1 MWQDFLSKTK
11 EVKMKRRELLKK
23 TGTGALAL
31 GVAGTA
37 STARADDGK
46 TFNWKLVMSW
56 PKKFPGLATSME
68 WFVEE
73 VKKAT
78 DGRLNITIY
87 GAGELVPAFEVFNA
101 VSDGTAEMGHG
112 TPYYWK
118 GKIPE
123 AELFTSVPFGMTTD
137 EFNAWFIHGEGQAFL
152 TELYKPFG
160 VVPLI
165 GGNTM
170 PQMGGWFNKEI
181 NSVEDLKG
189 LKIRTP
195 GIGGEVYRLAGAT
208 PVSLPG
214 AEIFTSMQSGV
225 LDATDWVGPWND
237 QAFGLYKAA
246 KYYYNG
252 WQEPN
257 AMMEIL
263 INEKALATLPAD
275 IRAIVEGLALAM
287 NQKCMVDMQKN
298 NAIALKKMLDS
309 EGVQLR
315 DFPADV
321 IKVFKEKT
329 AEYLKEYA
337 VKSDA
342 AKKILASY
350 EAFLADQMRI
360 SANVETYL
368 TYRHDK

>member
-1 MWQDFLSKTK
+1 
-11 EVKMKRRELLKK
+11 MKRRDLLKK

-31 GVAGTA
+31 GAVSGVAHA
-37 STARADDGK
+37 ADEK
-46 TFNWKLVMSW
+46 KFNWKLVMSW

-78 DGRLNITIY
+78 NGRLNITIY

-112 TPYYWK
+112 TAYYWK

-123 AELFTSVPFGMTTD
+123 AELFTSVPFGMTPD
-137 EFNAWFIHGEGQAFL
+137 EFNAWYIDGEGDAL
-152 TELYKPFG
+152 INELYKPFG
-160 VVPLI
+160 VISMI

-214 AEIFTSMQSGV
+214 SEIFTSMESGV

-237 QAFGLYKAA
+237 QAFGLFKAA

-252 WQEPN
+252 WQEPS
-257 AMMEIL
+257 ASMEIL
-263 INEKALATLPAD
+263 FNEKAFASLPEDIQSILRTLSM
-275 IRAIVEGLALAM
+275 AM
-287 NQKCMVDMQKN
+287 TLKCMNDFQKN
-298 NAIALKKMLDS
+298 NASALKKMI
-309 EGVQLR
+309 EEQGVELR
-315 DFPADV
+315 TFPEDV
-321 IKVFKEKT
+321 INVFREKT
-329 AEYLKEYA
+329 YEYMQEYA
-337 VKSDA
+337 GKSDM
-342 AKKILASY
+342 AKKILDSY
-350 EAFLADQMRI
+350 DSFLADQLRI
-360 SANVETYL
+360 SDNVETYL
-368 TYRHDK
+368 TYRARG

>member
-1 MWQDFLSKTK
+1 
-11 EVKMKRRELLKK
+11 MKRRELLKK

-31 GVAGTA
+31 GAVAGGA
-37 STARADDGK
+37 AHAADDK

-78 DGRLNITIY
+78 NGRLNITIY

-123 AELFTSVPFGMTTD
+123 AELFTSVPFGLTAD
-137 EFNAWFIHGEGQAFL
+137 EHNAWYLHGDGEQFL

-160 VVPLI
+160 VVPFI
-165 GGNTM
+165 GGNTTL
-170 PQMGGWFNKEI
+170 QMGGWFNKEI
-181 NSVEDLKG
+181 QSAEDLKG

-214 AEIFTSMQSGV
+214 SEIFTSMESGV

-237 QAFGLYKAA
+237 QAFGLFKAA

-252 WQEPN
+252 WQEPC

-263 INEKALATLPAD
+263 INEKALNSLPDD
-275 IRAIVEGLALAM
+275 IRAIVAGLAMAM
-287 NQKCMVDMQKN
+287 NLRCMNEFQKN
-298 NAIALKKMLDS
+298 NASALKKMV
-309 EGVQLR
+309 EEQGVQLR
-315 DFPADV
+315 EFPEEV
-321 IKVFKEKT
+321 INVFKEKT

-337 VKSDA
+337 AKSDM

-350 EAFLADQMRI
+350 EAFLEAQLRT

-368 TYRHDK
+368 RYRRGS

>member
-1 MWQDFLSKTK
+1 
-11 EVKMKRRELLKK
+11 MKRRELLKK

-31 GVAGTA
+31 GVAGAA

-137 EFNAWFIHGEGQAFL
+137 EFNAWFIHGEGQTFL

-246 KYYYNG
+246 KYYYSG

-275 IRAIVEGLALAM
+275 IRAIVECLALAM

-298 NAIALKKMLDS
+298 NAVALKKMLDS

-321 IKVFKEKT
+321 IQVFKEKT
-329 AEYLKEYA
+329 VEYLKEYA
-337 VKSDA
+337 AKSDT

-368 TYRHDK
+368 TYCHEK

>member
-1 MWQDFLSKTK
+1 
-11 EVKMKRRELLKK
+11 MKRRDLLKK

-31 GVAGTA
+31 GAVGAA
-37 STARADDGK
+37 STASADDAK
-46 TFNWKLVMSW
+46 VFNWKLVMSW

-68 WFVEE
+68 WFAEE

-78 DGRLNITIY
+78 NGRLNITIY

-118 GKIPE
+118 GKVPE
-123 AELFTSVPFGMTTD
+123 AEFFTSVPFGMTTD
-137 EFNAWFIHGEGQAFL
+137 EFYAWFINGEGQAFL
-152 TELYKPFG
+152 TELYKPFN

-165 GGNTM
+165 GGNTTA
-170 PQMGGWFNKEI
+170 QMGGWFNKEI

-208 PVSLPG
+208 PVSMPG
-214 AEIFTSMQSGV
+214 SEIFTSMQSGV

-237 QAFGLYKAA
+237 QAFGLFKAA

-252 WQEPN
+252 WQEPS

-263 INEKALATLPAD
+263 INDKALASLPED
-275 IRAIVEGLALAM
+275 IRTIVEVFAVAM
-287 NQKCMVDMQKN
+287 NQKCMDDMQKN
-298 NAIALKKMLDS
+298 NALALKKMVD
-309 EGVQLR
+309 EQGVQLR

-329 AEYLKEYA
+329 AEYLKEFA
-337 VKSDA
+337 GKSEM
-342 AKKILASY
+342 AKKILDSY
-350 EAFLADQMRI
+350 EAFLADQMRL
-360 SANVETYL
+360 SSNVETYL
-368 TYRHDK
+368 AYRREK

>member
-1 MWQDFLSKTK
+1 
-11 EVKMKRRELLKK
+11 MKRRDLLKK

-31 GVAGTA
+31 GAVGSVAHA
-37 STARADDGK
+37 ADGQ

-78 DGRLNITIY
+78 NGRLNITIY

-112 TPYYWK
+112 TAYYWK

-123 AELFTSVPFGMTTD
+123 AELFTSVPFGMTPE
-137 EFNAWFIHGEGQAFL
+137 EFNAWYIHGEGEAL
-152 TELYKPFG
+152 LAELYKPFG
-160 VVPLI
+160 VVSLI

-170 PQMGGWFNKEI
+170 TQMGGWFNKEI
-181 NSVEDLKG
+181 KSVEDLKG

-214 AEIFTSMQSGV
+214 SEIFTSMESGV

-237 QAFGLYKAA
+237 QAFGLFKAA

-252 WQEPN
+252 WQEPS
-257 AMMEIL
+257 ASMEIL
-263 INEKALATLPAD
+263 INEKAYASLPED
-275 IRAIVEGLALAM
+275 IRAILQSLAM
-287 NQKCMVDMQKN
+287 AMTMKCMNDFQKN
-298 NAIALKKMLDS
+298 NAIALKKMVD
-309 EGVQLR
+309 EQGVQLR

-321 IKVFKEKT
+321 IAVFKEKT

-337 VKSDA
+337 AKSEM
-342 AKKILASY
+342 AKKILDSY
-350 EAFLADQMRI
+350 EAFLVDQLRT

-368 TYRHDK
+368 SYRGDK